1 MSKQAARTGSTNFCP
16 TARGGVLVFPS
27 NHQFFMDLLW
37 CTDNTDQ
44 AIRNVLYRR
53 LKNSLKL

>member
-1 MSKQAARTGSTNFCP
+1 
-16 TARGGVLVFPS
+16 
-27 NHQFFMDLLW
+27 MDLLW